1 MLDSSFAI
9 KKKIEAWFSST
20 VQRLPGRVSVVV
32 VLFDR
37 LFLSIDSE
45 AQFSGIRIPI

>member
-1 MLDSSFAI
+1 MLDSSFVI
-9 KKKIEAWFSST
+9 NKESLVLWQFPE
-20 VQRLPGRVSVVV
+20 LPGRVSVVV

-45 AQFSGIRIPI
+45 AILWDQDPSLVV